1 MLFCSQQ
8 FVLFFIAVFAVYWAM
23 PWHRARVWLLLAASF
38 YFYAKWN
45 ESLALLIAASTVA
58 DYFVARGMDR
68 FTSPRARRTL
78 LAFSLIGNLGL
89 LAYFKYANFFL
100 HSVEEALTLAGN
112 AASLPVLQVILP
124 VGISFYT
131 FEAINYTVDVY
142 RKKLPAE
149 RDLGHFMLFITFFPH
164 LVAGP
169 IVRARDFLPQVRRH
183 KRWNWCRFQVG
194 AGLIVL
200 GLLKK
205 MAVGDRMALF
215 VDPVFAQPALY
226 GTKAL
231 WVATVAY
238 AVQIY
243 CDFSGYT
250 DLALGTAHLLGYRLA
265 VNFNMPY
272 LAANISDFWRRW
284 HISLSS
290 WLRDYIYIPLGGSR
304 GAASPA
310 RQGRRTDRN
319 LMITMALGGLWHG
332 AAWTFV
338 VWGVLHGV
346 YLIVQRRFAL
356 FAGRRPRLD
365 AVLQSQ
371 VGTALRISFTLLA
384 VMLGWVLFRAT
395 DFTKALEVYTGLF
408 THQTGMASPMAIASL
423 IWLLAGVAIA
433 HFCGATGLARRLD
446 ARLPASAVGV
456 AYAAAVVVALVLA
469 PDAGKVFIYFQF

>member
-8 FVLFFIAVFAVYWAM
+8 FVLFFIAVFVVHWAM

-45 ESLALLIAASTVA
+45 QSLALLIAASTVA

-68 FTSPRARRTL
+68 FTSPYGRRAL
-78 LAFSLIGNLGL
+78 LALSLIGNLGL

-112 AASLPVLQVILP
+112 AAALPVLQVILP

-169 IVRARDFLPQVRRH
+169 IVRARDFLPQVRRR

-226 GTKAL
+226 GTRAL
-231 WVATVAY
+231 WMASVAY
-238 AVQIY
+238 AIQIY
-243 CDFSGYT
+243 CDFSGYS

-272 LAANISDFWRRW
+272 LAANIADFWRRW

-304 GAASPA
+304 GAATPA
-310 RQGRRTDRN
+310 SQGRRTDRN
-319 LMITMALGGLWHG
+319 LMVTMALGGLWHG

-338 VWGVLHGV
+338 VWGLLHGV
-346 YLIVQRRFAL
+346 YLIVQRRFAI
-356 FAGRRPRLD
+356 FAHARPRLD
-365 AVLQSQ
+365 AVLQSR
-371 VGTALRISFTLLA
+371 VGTAMRVSLTLLA
-384 VMLGWVLFRAT
+384 VTLGWVLFRAT

-408 THQTGMASPMAIASL
+408 THQAGLAPPMVAASL
-423 IWLLAGVAIA
+423 LWLLAGVAIA
-433 HFCGATGLARRLD
+433 HFCGVTGLAHRLD
-446 ARLPASAVGV
+446 TRLPASAVGI